1 MSKATEAPSF
11 DDLNAWRKEVR
22 PNEAKGVM
30 QELLEAAKKAC
41 ADILIVDGKL
51 VFGREHLAS
60 AIFHAGKAIAEGHN
74 SSESLAME
82 SLLYA
87 SGERQLSS
95 AIKKMSVSDATSS
108 IVVVHLEGGRLNLGK
123 EWIPLP
129 ETFTPERG
137 DLIQYGISDT
147 ELSTVDSGRYADL
160 VLERVAAVDVIK
172 K

>member
-1 MSKATEAPSF
+1 MEAPSVEG
-11 DDLNAWRKEVR
+11 LNAWRMEVR
-22 PNEAKGVM
+22 PDEAKGVM
-30 QELLEAAKKAC
+30 QELLEAAKKTGAE
-41 ADILIVDGKL
+41 ILVVDGMR

-60 AIFHAGKAIAEGHN
+60 AIFHARKAIAEGRN
-74 SSESLAME
+74 SSESLVME

-108 IVVVHLEGGRLNLGK
+108 IVIVHLEKGNLNPEK

-129 ETFTPERG
+129 NTLAPERAG
-137 DLIQYGISDT
+137 LIQYGISDA
-147 ELSTVDSGRYADL
+147 ELSTVDSGRRADL

>member
-1 MSKATEAPSF
+1 MDSPSIEG
-11 DDLNAWRKEVR
+11 LNSWRMEVR
-22 PNEAKGVM
+22 PGGAKGVM
-30 QELLEAAKKAC
+30 QELLEAAKKSGAEV
-41 ADILIVDGKL
+41 LIVDGKQ

-60 AIFHAGKAIAEGHN
+60 AIFHARKAIAEGRN

-108 IVVVHLEGGRLNLGK
+108 IVVVHLDGRDLHLGK
-123 EWIPLP
+123 EWAPLP
-129 ETFTPERG
+129 KTFAPERE
-137 DLIQYGISDT
+137 DLIKYGIFDS
-147 ELSTVDSGRYADL
+147 ELSTVDSGRHADL

>member
-1 MSKATEAPSF
+1 MSEAMESPSVEG
-11 DDLNAWRKEVR
+11 LNAWRMEAR
-22 PNEAKGVM
+22 PGEAKGVM
-30 QELLEAAKKAC
+30 QELLEAAKKTGAEV
-41 ADILIVDGKL
+41 LIVDGKL
-51 VFGREHLAS
+51 VFGWEHLAS
-60 AIFHAGKAIAEGHN
+60 AIFHARKAIAEGRN

-108 IVVVHLEGGRLNLGK
+108 IVVVHLEGGALYLGK
-123 EWIPLP
+123 EWEPLP
-129 ETFTPERG
+129 KTFAPERD
-137 DLIQYGISDT
+137 DLIQYGISGS
-147 ELSTVDSGRYADL
+147 ELSTVDSGRHADL